1 MIRIAVDGPAGSGKS
16 TVAKIIAEKLNL
28 TYLDTGAMYRA
39 VTHYFLTHQIDVKN
53 ESAVVNGLN
62 AIELDLSTEGVF
74 LNGNDVSIAIRTP
87 EVTSSVSTVAALATV
102 RKHLVK
108 LQQEIAQ
115 KRSIIMDG
123 RDIGT
128 VVLPQAEYKF
138 FLTASVEERAERRT
152 KELSEKGYAVDML
165 AIMKEIELRDQ
176 MDSTREESPLIQA
189 EDAILVDTSRKTIE
203 QVVETILNV
212 VKE

>member
-39 VTHYFLTHQIDVKN
+39 VTYYFLTHQIDVKN
-53 ESAVVNGLN
+53 ESAVINGLN